1 MSEKQKLGRRGQV
14 LHSQSRE
21 IINNVIKFF
30 EWEVKEGL
38 IVPLNKVKE
47 RVIQATGIAKN
58 SYYKIK
64 KEGDAI
70 NEGASASFEIP
81 RKRREKK
88 NTKCCLDDFDLG
100 CIRRTVYN
108 FYLTNNEVPTVKKN

>member
-1 MSEKQKLGRRGQV
+1 MSEKQKLGRRDQV

-38 IVPLNKVKE
+38 IVPLNKMKE
-47 RVIQATGIAKN
+47 HVIQATGIAKN

-70 NEGASASFEIP
+70 NEGASASFEMP

-100 CIRRTVYN
+100 CIR
-108 FYLTNNEVPTVKKN
+108 